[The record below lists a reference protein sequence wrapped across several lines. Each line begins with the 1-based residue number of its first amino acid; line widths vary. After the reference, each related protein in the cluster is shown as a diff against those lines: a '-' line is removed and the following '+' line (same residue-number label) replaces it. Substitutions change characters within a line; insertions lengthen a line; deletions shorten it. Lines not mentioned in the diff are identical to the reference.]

1 MVMSSVPRVK
11 FIKTKVIFSCH
22 NQGVSNQVSNYV
34 DHEIKSYS
42 CSNSSTKMEKRKKWE
57 NFFGLQN
64 RAIRGLQIGA
74 GFWYHKSGLD
84 GLQIE
89 TALEISNRAIKLQI
103 GAERKYLPDIVTKF
117 E

>member
-1 MVMSSVPRVK
+1 
-11 FIKTKVIFSCH
+11 
-22 NQGVSNQVSNYV
+22 
-34 DHEIKSYS
+34 
-42 CSNSSTKMEKRKKWE
+42 MEKRKKWE

-74 GFWYHKSGLD
+74 GFWYYKSALD

-89 TALEISNRAIKLQI
+89 TALEIPNRAIKLQI
-103 GAERKYLPDIVTKF
+103 GAERKYLPDVVIKF

>member
-1 MVMSSVPRVK
+1 MSQTNFQIIWITKS
-11 FIKTKVIFSCH
+11 KVILV
-22 NQGVSNQVSNYV
+22 QIPVPKWKKG
-34 DHEIKSYS
+34 
-42 CSNSSTKMEKRKKWE
+42 KKWE

-74 GFWYHKSGLD
+74 GFWYHKSGLE

-103 GAERKYLPDIVTKF
+103 GAERKYLPDVVIKF